1 MLETTKKILLISAS
15 LIALSGSTLVIAG
28 PDERSSL
35 MSEQVQQQ
43 VNINSASATE
53 IASSL
58 KGIGLK
64 TAQAIVAYREANGAF
79 TSLESIAQVKGVG
92 SKTLEKNSA
101 RILLK

>member
-1 MLETTKKILLISAS
+1 MLAATKKILLISAS

-53 IASSL
+53 IASTL

-64 TAQAIVAYREANGAF
+64 TAEAIVAFREANGAF
-79 TSLESIAQVKGVG
+79 TSIESITQVKGVG
-92 SKTLEKNSA
+92 SKTLKKNSA
-101 RILLK
+101 RIVLQ